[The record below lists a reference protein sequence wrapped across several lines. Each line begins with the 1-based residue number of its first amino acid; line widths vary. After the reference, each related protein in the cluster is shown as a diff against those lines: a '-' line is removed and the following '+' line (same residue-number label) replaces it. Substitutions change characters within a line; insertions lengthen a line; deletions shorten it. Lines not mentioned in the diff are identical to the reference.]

1 MVRKILLFHFKTF
14 LVLAQRRMFLQN
26 VCVQSSTIS
35 ERISLI
41 VLYLDDGVAFAD
53 YRYQCENVLNF
64 IQST

>member
-53 YRYQCENVLNF
+53 IDISVKMY
-64 IQST
+64 